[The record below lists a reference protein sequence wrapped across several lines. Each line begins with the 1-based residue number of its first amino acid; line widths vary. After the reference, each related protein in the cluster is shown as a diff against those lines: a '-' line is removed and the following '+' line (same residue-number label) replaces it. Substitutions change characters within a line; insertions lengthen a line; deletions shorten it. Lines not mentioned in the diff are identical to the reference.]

1 MPVPRITPEDAR
13 RKVQDG
19 EALLVC
25 AYPDPDKFTKNC
37 LQGAI
42 SRQEFES
49 RVASLPKNSEIIFY
63 CA

>member
-19 EALLVC
+19 KALLVC
-25 AYPDPDKFTKNC
+25 AYAEPEKFTKNH

-49 RVASLPKNSEIIFY
+49 RVTNLAKETEIIFY